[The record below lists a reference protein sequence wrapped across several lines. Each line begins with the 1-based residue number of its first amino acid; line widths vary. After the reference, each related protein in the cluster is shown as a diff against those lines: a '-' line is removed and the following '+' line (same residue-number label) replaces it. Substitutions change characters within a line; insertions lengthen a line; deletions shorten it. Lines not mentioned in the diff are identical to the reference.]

1 MLISRRG
8 LGQLAF
14 AGMAGAA
21 RTFAASKKVPI
32 AVQLYSVRQI
42 AQKDLAGV
50 LAQVKKLGFDGVEF
64 AGYYGHE
71 APEVKKMLDDNKL
84 KVAGT
89 HTALDLLMGD
99 NFSKTVEFM
108 KVIGNKNI
116 IVPSLPQKYRAS
128 LDAWRDT
135 AKLFNE
141 LSDKLKPQGMVIGY
155 HNHTVEFEKVD
166 GQVPLEVFFNA
177 AKPAVKIQLDVG
189 HARRA
194 GADPVAF
201 IKKYPGRVLS
211 IHIKEYSPDKEEAPL
226 GEGVVDWKGVF
237 NALESS
243 KGIEWYIV
251 EEEGKSCVEY
261 NCIGDSLNRLRK
273 MGK

>member
-21 RTFAASKKVPI
+21 RTFAASKVPI

-50 LAQVKKLGFDGVEF
+50 LAQVKKLGFAGVEF

-71 APEVKKMLDDNKL
+71 APEVKKMLEDNKL
-84 KVAGT
+84 RVAGT

-108 KVIGNKNI
+108 KIIGNKNI

-141 LSDKLKPQGMVIGY
+141 LSDKLRPEGMVIGY
-155 HNHTVEFEKVD
+155 HNHTVEFEKAD
-166 GQVPLEVFFNA
+166 GQTPLEVFFNA

-201 IKKYPGRVLS
+201 IRKYPGRVVS
-211 IHIKEYSPDKEEAPL
+211 VHIKEYSPDKPDAPL

-237 NALESS
+237 GALESS

-251 EEEGKSCVEY
+251 EEEGKGCVEY
-261 NCIGDSLNRLRK
+261 SCIGDSINRLHK